1 MAAPDG
7 KQQAFA
13 IPPIS
18 ELILAVLVLCLIL
31 IVIMPLPDFLIDI
44 CISMNVTLGVV
55 LLMMSLY
62 VKKPLEM
69 ASFPS
74 IIVVGTLFRLALGIA
89 TTRSILATGSAGAM
103 VQAFG
108 EFVSGGNLIVGA
120 VIFIIITIVQF
131 MVITKGSERI
141 AEVGARFALDA
152 MPGKQMTIDA
162 DFNSGLISPDEAVRR
177 REDLTRESALY
188 GSMDGAMK
196 FVKGDS
202 IAGIIIT
209 VINIIGGLAIGVGTR
224 GLDIGTAVGIYTVL
238 TIGDGLA
245 SQIPALLMSV
255 ASGLTMTRSTASGD
269 SLGKDLF
276 TQVQSKPYGLLFAAG
291 FLVLIALTSGF
302 TGMPWWT
309 FLPIALII
317 IGISFSVF
325 LATDVQQQLGQLE
338 ETKQNM
344 NELINPNRMYEKLGV
359 DILSIQVG
367 GELLRIADPEQD
379 GQLLGKVAGLRSRL
393 TDELGYILPNVRIM
407 DSMNLGPQ
415 EYLISIRNNPVGT
428 GQVYPDRFMLM
439 ISALEE
445 LGMPVPEE
453 GIRGTDPTFG
463 NEVVWLTPD
472 QIPPELQNRVVEA
485 TDAVVAHLGEIGV
498 KYVDDVM
505 TKMDVLKLMELVRQQ
520 DQSLVQELIPGI
532 LTPNDLRKIFV
543 NLIREKVSIKDIMF
557 VFERLSDYA
566 RFSKEPDVLSER
578 LRAAMGRQICISHS
592 DKDKNLFAV
601 TLSNEWEKTL
611 DDSCQRTE
619 LGTMFLLNPLQVQEL
634 IETVS
639 ESITSPSGAS
649 PEQLAGRMPVVL
661 CSPRIRLP
669 LYQLL
674 DRHIPM
680 VVVLSY
686 SELIPEIQVQAVG
699 TIGGSDDFGGAFFPS
714 PQTV

>member
-1 MAAPDG
+1 MGAPDQ
-7 KQQAFA
+7 KPVFA

-18 ELILAVLVLCLIL
+18 ELLLAVLVLCLVL
-31 IVIMPLPDFLIDI
+31 IVIMPLPAFIIDFSV
-44 CISMNVTLGVV
+44 SMNVTLGVV

-62 VKKPLEM
+62 VEKPLDM
-69 ASFPS
+69 AAFPS
-74 IIVVGTLFRLALGIA
+74 IILVGTMFRLALGIA
-89 TTRSILATGSAGAM
+89 TTRSILATGKAGEM
-103 VQAFG
+103 VEAFG
-108 EFVSGGNLIVGA
+108 NFVSGGNLVVGV
-120 VIFIIITIVQF
+120 VIFVIITIVQF

-162 DFNSGLISPDEAVRR
+162 DFNAGLISPEDAIRK
-177 REDLTRESALY
+177 REDLQRESALF

-209 VINIIGGLAIGVGTR
+209 VINIIGGLAIGMAQK
-224 GLDIGTAVGIYTVL
+224 GLDLQTAVNKYSVL

-245 SQIPALLMSV
+245 AQIPALLMAV
-255 ASGLTMTRSTASGD
+255 ASGIMMTRSTAAGD
-269 SLGKDLF
+269 SLAKDLF
-276 TQVQSKPYGLLFAAG
+276 AQVQSKPYGLLFASA
-291 FLVLIALTSGF
+291 FLLLIAATSSITGLT
-302 TGMPWWT
+302 WWT
-309 FLPIALII
+309 FLPIALVI

-338 ETKQNM
+338 ATKQNM
-344 NELINPNRMYEKLGV
+344 SELINPNRMYEKLGV
-359 DILSIQVG
+359 DILSLQVG
-367 GELLRIADPEQD
+367 GDLLRIADPEQE
-379 GQLLGKVAGLRSRL
+379 GQLLGKIAGLRSRL
-393 TDELGYILPNVRIM
+393 TDELGFILPNVRIM
-407 DSMNLGPQ
+407 DSMSLEPQ
-415 EYLISIRNNPVGT
+415 EYLISIRNNPVANGK
-428 GQVYPDRFMLM
+428 VYPDMFMVV
-439 ISALEE
+439 SSVYDAT
-445 LGMPVPEE
+445 GNPVPENV
-453 GIRGTDPTFG
+453 IRGTDPTYG
-463 NEVVWLTPD
+463 SDVYWLTPD
-472 QIPPELQNRVVEA
+472 QIPPEIQNRVIEA
-485 TDAVVAHLGEIGV
+485 TDAIVAHVSEISV

-520 DQSLVQELIPGI
+520 DQSLIQELVPNI

-578 LRAAMGRQICISHS
+578 LRAAMGRQICLTHA
-592 DKDKNLFAV
+592 DAEKNLYAV
-601 TLSNEWEKTL
+601 TLSNDWEKVL

-634 IETVS
+634 IETVG
-639 ESITSPSGAS
+639 ESISGNEEA
-649 PEQLAGRMPVVL
+649 AGGRMPVVL

-680 VVVLSY
+680 VAVVSY
-686 SELIPEIQVQAVG
+686 SELIPEIQVQALG
-699 TIGGSDDFGGAFFPS
+699 TIGGGDMGGGFFPAS
-714 PQTV
+714 A

>member
-1 MAAPDG
+1 MANP
-7 KQQAFA
+7 QQQVFA
-13 IPPIS
+13 IPPVS
-18 ELILAVLVLCLIL
+18 ELLLAAGMLFLIL
-31 IVIMPLPDFLIDI
+31 IIIMPLPDILIDM
-44 CISMNVTLGVV
+44 CISMNVTLGIV

-62 VKKPLEM
+62 VKKPLDM
-69 ASFPS
+69 AAFPS
-74 IIVVGTLFRLALGIA
+74 IILVGTLFRLALGIA
-89 TTRSILATGSAGAM
+89 TTRSVLAHGHAGE
-103 VQAFG
+103 VVLAFG
-108 EFVSGGNLIVGA
+108 HFVTGGNLVVGV
-120 VIFIIITIVQF
+120 VIFVIITIVQF

-162 DFNSGLISPDEAVRR
+162 DFNSGLIGPDEAIKR
-177 REDLTRESALY
+177 REDLQRESALF

-209 VINIIGGLAIGVGTR
+209 VINIVGGLAIGMGQK
-224 GLDIGTAVGIYTVL
+224 GLELGVALNKYAIL

-245 SQIPALLMSV
+245 SQLPALLMAV
-255 ASGLTMTRSTASGD
+255 ACGIMMTRSTATGD
-269 SLGKDLF
+269 SLAKDLF
-276 TQVQSKPYGLLFAAG
+276 TQVQGKPYGLLFAAA
-291 FLVLIALTSGF
+291 FLLLIAV
-302 TGMPWWT
+302 TGGITGLPWWT

-338 ETKQNM
+338 QTKQNM
-344 NELINPNRMYEKLGV
+344 SELINPNRMYEKLGV
-359 DILSIQVG
+359 DILSLQVG
-367 GELLRIADPEQD
+367 GDLLRIADPEQD
-379 GQLLGKVAGLRSRL
+379 GQLLGKIAGLRSRM
-393 TDELGYILPNVRIM
+393 TDELGFILPNVRIM
-407 DSMNLGPQ
+407 DSMSLQPQ
-415 EYLISIRNNPVGT
+415 EYLISIRNNPVANGF
-428 GQVYPDRFMLM
+428 VYPDRFMLIKSLM
-439 ISALEE
+439 TEAGFPL
-445 LGMPVPEE
+445 PDDVVE
-453 GIRGTDPTFG
+453 GIDPTFG
-463 NEVVWLTPD
+463 AEVVWLTPD

-485 TDAVVAHLGEIGV
+485 TDAVVAHVGEVAV

-520 DQSLVQELIPGI
+520 DQSLVQELVPNI

-578 LRAAMGRQICISHS
+578 LRAALGRQICLTHS
-592 DKDKNLFAV
+592 DATKNLIAV
-601 TLSNEWEKTL
+601 TLANEWEKML

-634 IETVS
+634 IESVGEAMTAY
-639 ESITSPSGAS
+639 ESN
-649 PEQLAGRMPVVL
+649 GRMPVVL

-680 VVVLSY
+680 VAVISY
-686 SELIPEIQVQAVG
+686 SELIPDVQVQALGTVG
-699 TIGGSDDFGGAFFPS
+699 GGGDFGGNFFPAS
-714 PQTV
+714 AGA